1 MGTAPADVIRKE
13 VLMPSVSLIISDVDA
28 TLITPDHVITKR
40 ARLAIRALH
49 ERGFHFTIASS
60 RPPRGL
66 VSFVQTINLSEP
78 FAAFNGALIQRPDGE
93 TLVKHVLPPAVGG
106 RVLDIIEDTGLDLW
120 VYCDHDWH
128 VGRRTPYVDREEHTV
143 GFSPIIERDLREVLG
158 MAAKLVVVGDPAL
171 VEQVEPTVL
180 KEVGSHVSATKSKP
194 RFLDITAADAH
205 KGTVVTQLS
214 SILQIPAARI
224 AVIGDGLNDVLM
236 FERAGFSI
244 AMGQADD
251 KVRRAADVV
260 TATNTEEGFARAIE
274 DYILNAAPA

>member
-1 MGTAPADVIRKE
+1 MRV
-13 VLMPSVSLIISDVDA
+13 
-28 TLITPDHVITKR
+28 
-40 ARLAIRALH
+40 
-49 ERGFHFTIASS
+49 RGH
-60 RPPRGL
+60 PRGL
-66 VSFVQTINLSEP
+66 VSFVETINLTEP

-93 TLVKHVLPPAVGG
+93 TLVEHLCRLQSAVVCWILSKT
-106 RVLDIIEDTGLDLW
+106 R
-120 VYCDHDWH
+120 DWISGFIAITIGTS
-128 VGRRTPYVDREEHTV
+128 GRRTPHVDREEHTV

-180 KEVGSHVSATKSKP
+180 EEVGSHVSATKSKP

-236 FERAGFSI
+236 SSARVSASRW
-244 AMGQADD
+244 D
-251 KVRRAADVV
+251 RR
-260 TATNTEEGFARAIE
+260 TTKCG
-274 DYILNAAPA
+274 APQMW